1 MSGEYAL
8 QVLKYEL
15 HDKEHEV
22 EQYEQ
27 RPDNL
32 MAKTVTRIKHQIY
45 DLKFAI
51 ELLEEY
57 QD

>member
-8 QVLKYEL
+8 GLLRYEL
-15 HDKEHEV
+15 RGKEYEV
-22 EQYEQ
+22 EQYQQ

-32 MAKTVTRIKHQIY
+32 MAKTITKLKHQIY
-45 DLKFAI
+45 DLQFAI

>member
-8 QVLKYEL
+8 QLLKYEL
-15 HDKEHEV
+15 RDKKHEV
-22 EQYEQ
+22 EQYGQ
-27 RPDNL
+27 RQDNI
-32 MAKTVTRIKHQIY
+32 MGKTITKLKHQIY
-45 DLKFAI
+45 DLEFAI